1 MLIRNGETRNGCV
14 CVFCFLAMYRH
25 SWVTALTSGRLW
37 DLLGIPNSTCNSPAG
52 DLNRGRSKA
61 MVFVGG

>member
-1 MLIRNGETRNGCV
+1 MCV

-52 DLNRGRSKA
+52 DLNPGRSKA